1 MERDEEIE
9 RKPDPLVGG
18 VMSMLAAKD
27 AEIAKL
33 RAEVLGHEK
42 GIVALGGVIDG
53 LRSALAAA
61 RAALDGE
68 RELHDETQRAL
79 NLGIEFAFDAADGR
93 PGIETACEVIA
104 KFDQRRAAEAKGETK

>member
-1 MERDEEIE
+1 MSDLQTEGLDASDAEIFGL
-9 RKPDPLVGG
+9 K
-18 VMSMLAAKD
+18 

-33 RAEVLGHEK
+33 RAE
-42 GIVALGGVIDG
+42 IT
-53 LRSALAAA
+53 AA
-61 RAALDGE
+61 RAALKVE
-68 RELHDETQRAL
+68 REQHDETQRAL